1 MKITVISKDETGALM
16 ILLSVMLLVILTII
30 SIAASR
36 TASTELK
43 IAGNEYCYQRCF
55 YNAEGAIMETVDYLE
70 TTEIPTGE
78 PPKWMGS
85 DGNTIND
92 KTVFAYWESVAA
104 TGATTPEGSSISLKD
119 TSYLAV
125 HHGVISGNSLDM
137 SKPSINTIS
146 IYGRCK
152 NKGMVMLKVGYQKVG
167 K

>member
-1 MKITVISKDETGALM
+1 MKIAVISKNENGALM
-16 ILLSVMLLVILTII
+16 ILLSIMLLALLTII

-43 IAGNEYCYQRCF
+43 IASNEYFYQSCF
-55 YNAEGAIMETVDYLE
+55 YNAEGAIMETVDFLD
-70 TTEIPTGE
+70 TAVILTDNA
-78 PPKWMGS
+78 PKWIASG
-85 DGNTIND
+85 GNVIND
-92 KTVFAYWESVAA
+92 NTVFAYWEDAA
-104 TGATTPEGSSISLKD
+104 ETQGAVPEGSAIDLKD

-137 SKPSINTIS
+137 SKSSINTIS

-152 NKGMVMLKVGYQKVG
+152 NKGMVMLKVGYAKVY

>member
-1 MKITVISKDETGALM
+1 MKITVILKDENGALM
-16 ILLSVMLLVILTII
+16 ILLSVMLLVLLTII

-36 TASTELK
+36 TANTELK
-43 IAGNEYCYQRCF
+43 IAGNEYFYQRCF
-55 YNAEGAIMETVDYLE
+55 YNAEGAIMETVDFLE
-70 TTEIPTGE
+70 TTEISIEE
-78 PPKWMGS
+78 PPNWIGS
-85 DGNTIND
+85 DGNAIND
-92 KTVFAYWESVAA
+92 ETVFTYWEVDAE
-104 TGATTPEGSSISLKD
+104 TGGATPEGSAINLKD

-152 NKGMVMLKVGYQKVG
+152 NKGMVMLKVGYQKVD